1 MSEAGTAATD
11 LAPLAIICGGGS
23 LPYAVADAIIGRG
36 RKVALFPI
44 RGWADPVAVER
55 YPHHWVSLG
64 RFGRFRRLARAQ
76 GCHDVVLI
84 GSLVR
89 PSLRQ
94 IKLDWPTLR
103 LLPRIVRAFRGGDDR
118 LLSNIAAIFAEAGLR
133 LVGAHDVAPE
143 ILAPRGPMGVRG
155 PSASDRADIDC
166 GLAVLSALA
175 PFDIGQAAVVAQGR
189 VLAVEAAEGTDLMLA
204 RVAELRRQG
213 HLPVATGAGVLVKAP
228 KRDQDRRFDL
238 PTIGP
243 ATVEHAARAGL
254 AGIAVIAGATL
265 VAELSAAAAAADR
278 TDLFL
283 VGVSERAPGAG

>member
-1 MSEAGTAATD
+1 
-11 LAPLAIICGGGS
+11 
-23 LPYAVADAIIGRG
+23 
-36 RKVALFPI
+36 
-44 RGWADPVAVER
+44 
-55 YPHHWVSLG
+55 
-64 RFGRFRRLARAQ
+64 
-76 GCHDVVLI
+76 
-84 GSLVR
+84 
-89 PSLRQ
+89 
-94 IKLDWPTLR
+94 
-103 LLPRIVRAFRGGDDR
+103 
-118 LLSNIAAIFAEAGLR
+118 
-133 LVGAHDVAPE
+133 
-143 ILAPRGPMGVRG
+143 
-155 PSASDRADIDC
+155 
-166 GLAVLSALA
+166 
-175 PFDIGQAAVVAQGR
+175 
-189 VLAVEAAEGTDLMLA
+189 MLA